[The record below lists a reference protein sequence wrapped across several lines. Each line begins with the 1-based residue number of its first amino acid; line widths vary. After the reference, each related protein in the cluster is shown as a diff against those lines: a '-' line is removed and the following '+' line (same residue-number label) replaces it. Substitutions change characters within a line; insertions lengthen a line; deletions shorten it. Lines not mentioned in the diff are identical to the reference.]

1 MESSAVLPGL
11 TDLQLLVGNIFFPDA
26 YSRLSGMLAEG
37 SRLVHY
43 TSAEVGMSI
52 IQNSAIWMRNTMT
65 MNDFSEVEHGL
76 ECINAGWKSEEG
88 HRLRTAVDAIHP
100 GTADAAEE
108 QFNLWLPDM
117 RSETYITCVSEHPPS
132 EDSHGRLSMWRAY
145 GGRSGVALV
154 MNTTPFAAASDAL
167 KAYSSP
173 VVYTSGEDIKVRLST
188 MAVKVAEAAPIL
200 SALSPDNLRDN
211 LWTALRFGTLC
222 TKHPA
227 FQEEREWRVIYS
239 PNLERSPVI
248 EPVVKAV
255 RGIPQIVQM
264 LPLRDDPANGLHQAD
279 VANLIH
285 RVIIGPT
292 EDALAVYAAYVR
304 LLTDAG
310 VKDASDRVWIS
321 GIPLRQF

>member
-1 MESSAVLPGL
+1 METVAIPGL
-11 TDLQLLVGNIFFPDA
+11 TELETLIGNIFFPDA
-26 YSRLSGMLAEG
+26 YSRLLAMRAEG

-52 IQNSAIWMRNTMT
+52 IQNSAVWMRNTMT

-76 ECINAGWKSEEG
+76 ECINAAWDSVEG
-88 HRLRTAVDAIHP
+88 RRLHAAVDAIHP
-100 GTADAAEE
+100 GTAEATQE

-117 RSETYITCVSEHPPS
+117 RADTYIACVSEHPPS
-132 EDSHGRLSMWRAY
+132 EDGHGRLSMWRAY

-154 MNTTPFAAASDAL
+154 MNTTPFAAASNKL

-173 VVYTSGEDIKVRLST
+173 VVYTSGEDIKARLGA
-188 MAVKVAEAAPIL
+188 MAAKIAEAAPIL
-200 SALSPDNLRDN
+200 SKLTADDLRDN

-264 LPLRDDPANGLHQAD
+264 LPLRDDPDNGLHQAD
-279 VANLIH
+279 VAKLIH

-292 EDALAVYAAYVR
+292 EDALAIYAAYVQ
-304 LLTDAG
+304 LLMDAG
-310 VKDASDRVWIS
+310 VEDARERVWIS

>member
-1 MESSAVLPGL
+1 MESGAIPGL
-11 TDLQLLVGNIFFPDA
+11 NDLQMQIGNIFFPEA
-26 YSRLSGMLAEG
+26 YSRLTTMLAEG

-43 TSAEVGMSI
+43 TSAEIGMSI
-52 IQNSAIWMRNTMT
+52 IQNSEVWMRNTHT

-76 ECINAGWKSEEG
+76 ACIDAGWKSAEG
-88 HRLRTAVDAIHP
+88 QRLRAAVDAIHP
-100 GTADAAEE
+100 GTSDAAEE
-108 QFNLWLPDM
+108 MFNLWLPDM
-117 RSETYITCVSEHPPS
+117 RADTYITCVSEHPPS
-132 EDSHGRLSMWRAY
+132 EDAHGRLSMWRAY

-167 KAYSSP
+167 KAHSSP
-173 VVYTSGEDIKVRLST
+173 VVYTSGEDIKARIGT
-188 MAVKVAEAAPIL
+188 MAEKINEAAAIL
-200 SALSPDNLRDN
+200 SAFPADDLRDN
-211 LWTALRFGTLC
+211 LWAALRFGTLC

-248 EPVVKAV
+248 KPVVKAV

-279 VANLIH
+279 VANLVH

-292 EDALAVYAAYVR
+292 EDAQAVYAAFVR

-310 VKDASDRVWIS
+310 VKNASERVWIS